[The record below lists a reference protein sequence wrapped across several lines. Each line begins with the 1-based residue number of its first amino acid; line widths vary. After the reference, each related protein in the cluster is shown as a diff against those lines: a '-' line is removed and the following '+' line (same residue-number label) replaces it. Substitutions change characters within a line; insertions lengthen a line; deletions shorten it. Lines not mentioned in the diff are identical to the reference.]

1 MDNNEQRLTLA
12 DEAATRAL
20 AEKLAGQ
27 SRGGQIIW
35 LQGDLGAGK
44 TVFARAF
51 LQALGVGER
60 VKSPTYS
67 LIEPYTLADGRPAW
81 HLDLYR
87 IADPGE
93 LEWLGLDELGDPRAV
108 VLIEWPERGA
118 GAVPAPDL
126 AVELERRGDGRDV
139 RLRALSS
146 RAAGLL
152 ARSGEGR

>member
-93 LEWLGLDELGDPRAV
+93 LEWLGLDALAEPQAL
-108 VLIEWPERGA
+108 VLVEWPRHGTGA
-118 GAVPAPDL
+118 LPAADL
-126 AVELERRGDGRDV
+126 VLH
-139 RLRALSS
+139 
-146 RAAGLL
+146 L
-152 ARSGEGR
+152 AHAGEGRTAAFEARSARGEAILARLSA